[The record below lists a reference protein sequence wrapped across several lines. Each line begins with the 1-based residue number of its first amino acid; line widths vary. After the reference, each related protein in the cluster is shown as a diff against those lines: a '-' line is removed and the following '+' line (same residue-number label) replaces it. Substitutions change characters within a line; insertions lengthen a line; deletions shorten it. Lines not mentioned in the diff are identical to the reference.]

1 MKSGV
6 LMIVS
11 VLLNVALAITLVLVL
26 TEKPRP
32 LPVPRETRTVTNT
45 TVRVVTKRVEAEP
58 TNTTVRLPG
67 NIWRLIESP
76 QYPIYIA
83 NLKAIG
89 CPQETICDIII
100 TDINKL
106 YAQKARALHPAAKD
120 NRFWMPDVSGDDPR
134 YREYEKQLRQLERE
148 KRDLVRALLG
158 VDYQAE
164 MAKQSITFSQT
175 DRQLAFLPESKRLQL
190 QELNERFAEMEQ
202 EILDQAGGEL
212 TAEQKA
218 KLRELR
224 QQKRAALR
232 ELLTPAEL
240 AEYDARASST
250 TQELRRRM
258 GAFNATEEEFRTIYR
273 LQREFD
279 EKYNG
284 ENSASISPAE
294 REAAR
299 KLLEDRL
306 KAELGPERYAE
317 YQRAQDPVYR
327 ELYQTA
333 QRNNLPQTKLLE
345 IYDMKRVAEEQ
356 RRQLLENQALTPE
369 QKAAGLA
376 ALKEETER
384 AIREAMGEQVF
395 RDFQR
400 RGGAWLNNLG
410 SE

>member
-1 MKSGV
+1 
-6 LMIVS
+6 
-11 VLLNVALAITLVLVL
+11 
-26 TEKPRP
+26 
-32 LPVPRETRTVTNT
+32 
-45 TVRVVTKRVEAEP
+45 
-58 TNTTVRLPG
+58 
-67 NIWRLIESP
+67 
-76 QYPIYIA
+76 
-83 NLKAIG
+83 
-89 CPQETICDIII
+89 
-100 TDINKL
+100 
-106 YAQKARALHPAAKD
+106 
-120 NRFWMPDVSGDDPR
+120 
-134 YREYEKQLRQLERE
+134 
-148 KRDLVRALLG
+148 
-158 VDYQAE
+158 
-164 MAKQSITFSQT
+164 
-175 DRQLAFLPESKRLQL
+175 L